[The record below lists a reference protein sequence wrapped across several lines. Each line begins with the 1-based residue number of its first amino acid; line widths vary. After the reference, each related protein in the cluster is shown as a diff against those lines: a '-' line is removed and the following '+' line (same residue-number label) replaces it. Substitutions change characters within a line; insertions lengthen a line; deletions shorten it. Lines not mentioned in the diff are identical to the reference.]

1 MKLIKC
7 YVTSFGTL
15 KNFEYDFTD
24 GLNSIHQE
32 NGFGKTTLATFIKAM
47 FYGLSGKGKSKITD
61 NERKKYRPWNSTGL
75 FGGYVIFEYANR
87 RFKIERFFGSKES
100 EDTAILTDLDTGK
113 IQKETF
119 DLGRRV
125 FDIDEDGFLSTTYL
139 SQKDFEI
146 TSNASLTAKFNAVSD
161 NAEENNFEQVVSRLN
176 TNANKYQGKGGRGY
190 IADEKQAIA
199 DCERN
204 LRDIEQSETILE
216 NLKEKEKNLTIEVD
230 GFSKQ
235 VSVLTSKIES
245 SARAETVATK
255 KQHFNSL
262 IFRAEQLKTKLDNVQ
277 AVLNRAEVNNEQ
289 ISNVSNSITELE
301 RLNVE
306 KIALKST
313 LEALSVSTQ
322 NNKKSKTPYAL
333 ILFILS
339 IALLTVGCVFI
350 AFELIVSFIA
360 FGIGVFL
367 LVAGIILKVKPKK
380 QPKQDDTLSIQQQ
393 KIAQI
398 ENRINELNGVINEF
412 FVKFSVPVDNY
423 YLALEKIKRALQ
435 EKAQISAEVDLLHA
449 EIIKLKE
456 DPDLKVEDVNFI
468 STTDLRQE
476 LNKINAIYRQKAD
489 ELASLRTQ
497 IERYENM
504 VGRYTELIEE
514 RDLRKEKL
522 SALEERYRIFNL
534 TINYL
539 TLADDN
545 LKRKYRMPLQESFDR
560 YLSTLTDGKRKGN
573 IDVDL
578 NVALEENG
586 LSTSPEFYS
595 EGYKNIFELC
605 KRFSLIDVLFTKE
618 KPFII
623 LDDPFNNLDD
633 KNLKSALAVIEKLS
647 KEYQI
652 LYLVCHTSRTV

>member
-277 AVLNRAEVNNEQ
+277 AVLNGAEVNIEQ

-360 FGIGVFL
+360 FGIGVFF

-398 ENRINELNGVINEF
+398 ENRINDLNGVINEF

-435 EKAQISAEVDLLHA
+435 EKGQISAEVDLLHA

-489 ELASLRTQ
+489 ELAALRTQ

-504 VGRYTELIEE
+504 VGRYTELTEE
-514 RDLRKEKL
+514 RDLRNEKL
-522 SALEERYRIFNL
+522 SALEE
-534 TINYL
+534 
-539 TLADDN
+539 
-545 LKRKYRMPLQESFDR
+545 
-560 YLSTLTDGKRKGN
+560 
-573 IDVDL
+573 
-578 NVALEENG
+578 
-586 LSTSPEFYS
+586 
-595 EGYKNIFELC
+595 
-605 KRFSLIDVLFTKE
+605 
-618 KPFII
+618 
-623 LDDPFNNLDD
+623 
-633 KNLKSALAVIEKLS
+633 
-647 KEYQI
+647 
-652 LYLVCHTSRTV
+652 